1 MAESEESVHVC
12 SCGGNC
18 GCQDEAS
25 ETQQVYLTRDEYI
38 GRLEEYLGRLKEEIE
53 SVEQELVDLRQTA

>member
-1 MAESEESVHVC
+1 MSESEESAHVC

-18 GCQDEAS
+18 GCQDEAMDS
-25 ETQQVYLTRDEYI
+25 QQIYLTREEYV
-38 GRLEEYLGRLKEEIE
+38 GRLEDYLARLKEEIV